1 MGSVSRLDKVCN
13 ARWGP
18 FYAGHAYNRLNK
30 RVTTK

>member
-1 MGSVSRLDKVCN
+1 MGPVSRLDKVCN

-18 FYAGHAYNRLNK
+18 FMQDMHIILKK